1 MSRRTPAFL
10 ATAAAAGA
18 IGAGAT
24 TSSDTASAGRADQQT
39 THLVSRALGGG
50 LPNGPSTHAVI
61 SGDKRYSRLIAFESE
76 ASNLV
81 ARDSNGQKDVFAIKR
96 SGSINNK
103 GTPWRG
109 GRTILVSRGVGGPA
123 NGPSYGAS
131 VSGAFRKPGKCV
143 AFMSRASNL
152 VAGDGN
158 GKVDAFLAKAPGRK
172 VSLVSVGNGE
182 DVTGVSV
189 SGDCSRVSYTTASG
203 ALYTRKGR
211 KKVKKVAGVTGAAD
225 PSYAQGASNAL
236 VVGGSG
242 GVYLSS
248 GGTGRAKLVAA
259 GGRNPAFNDLKR
271 RTLAYEKSSGG
282 RTQIAY
288 KDLGRGEKI
297 ISSRSG
303 DMGNGDSRDPVI
315 GNSGYYVTFESHASN
330 LGVNALGRTGD
341 ANGKPD
347 TYLFTDVRDITL
359 VQSVERKA
367 EPVPGGGENPSMSY
381 YANYLLFDSPAPLGS
396 NGGNRQIFMRY
407 LGEV

>member
-1 MSRRTPAFL
+1 MSRRTPALL
-10 ATAAAAGA
+10 ATAVAAGA
-18 IGAGAT
+18 FGVAAT
-24 TSSDTASAGRADQQT
+24 TSSDTASADRADQQST
-39 THLVSRALGGG
+39 QLISRALGGG

-81 ARDSNGQKDVFAIKR
+81 AGDSNGQKDVFAIKR
-96 SGSINNK
+96 TGSVNNK
-103 GTPWRG
+103 GTPWKG
-109 GRTILVSRGVGGPA
+109 GKTILVSRGVGGAA

-143 AFMSRASNL
+143 AFLSSASNL
-152 VAGDGN
+152 VAGDAN

-172 VSLVSVGNGE
+172 VSLVSSGSGE

-189 SGDCSRVSYTTASG
+189 SGDCSRVSYTTSSG

-211 KKVKKVAGVTGAAD
+211 SVKKVAGATGAAD
-225 PSYAQGASNAL
+225 SSYAQGASNAL
-236 VVGGSG
+236 VFGGSG

-248 GGTGRAKLVAA
+248 NGTGRAKLVAA

-271 RTLAYEKSSGG
+271 RTLAYEKPSGG
-282 RTQIAY
+282 RVQIAY
-288 KDLGRGEKI
+288 KDLGKGEKI

-303 DMGNGDSRDPVI
+303 DAGNASSSDPVI

-341 ANGKPD
+341 SNGKAD
-347 TYLFTDVRDITL
+347 AYLFTDVRDITL
-359 VQSVERKA
+359 VQSVEKKA

-381 YANYLLFDSPAPLGS
+381 YANYVLFDSPGPLGS
-396 NGGNRQIFMRY
+396 SGGNRQIFMRY